1 MLAHWLSDLLLLLPM
16 ISWAETAQ
24 PVPWEMAKN
33 QAGITIQTRK
43 HRDGLVEIRA
53 QMFVNTT
60 YAAFMTLLEDSS
72 NVPNWIDNVDSSRV
86 LKQISDNENI
96 VYTRFVAPWPARD
109 RDMVTYSQFKQFA
122 GALVLTIEDASDQ
135 YPEQEGFVRIKAVKA
150 TWTLEKLTNGMTP
163 IDYTAFAD
171 PGGMLP
177 NWLAN
182 KLSVSSA
189 FNTFEA
195 LREQLPKYQ
204 GKRHPHVTE

>member
-1 MLAHWLSDLLLLLPM
+1 MLAHWLSALLLLLPM

-33 QAGITIQTRK
+33 QDGITIQTRK

-96 VYTRFVAPWPARD
+96 VYTRFAAPWPARD

-122 GALVLTIEDASDQ
+122 GALVLTIKDASDQ

-150 TWTLEKLTNGMTP
+150 TWTLEKLTNGMTH

-189 FNTFEA
+189 FNTFEG
-195 LREQLPKYQ
+195 LRTQLPDYQ
-204 GKRHPHVTE
+204 NKLHPHVKE

>member
-1 MLAHWLSDLLLLLPM
+1 MLAHWLSALLLLLPM

-33 QAGITIQTRK
+33 QDGITIQTRK

-96 VYTRFVAPWPARD
+96 VYTRFAAPWPARD

-122 GALVLTIEDASDQ
+122 GALVLTIKDASDQ

-150 TWTLEKLTNGMTP
+150 TWTLEKLTNGMTH

-182 KLSVSSA
+182 KLSGARACRVLSI
-189 FNTFEA
+189 
-195 LREQLPKYQ
+195 LLKD
-204 GKRHPHVTE
+204 

>member
-1 MLAHWLSDLLLLLPM
+1 MLAHWLSALLLLLPM

-24 PVPWEMAKN
+24 PVSWEMAKN
-33 QAGITIQTRK
+33 QDGITIQTRK

-53 QMFVNTT
+53 QMLVPTT
-60 YAAFMTLLEDSS
+60 YAAFMSLLENSS
-72 NVPNWIDNVDSSRV
+72 NLPNWIDHVASSRV
-86 LKQISDNENI
+86 LKKISDHENI
-96 VYTRFVAPWPARD
+96 VYTRFSAPWPARD
-109 RDMVTYSQFKQFA
+109 RDMVTYSQFQQFP
-122 GALVLTIEDASDQ
+122 GSLVLTIEDASDQ
-135 YPEQEGFVRIKAVKA
+135 YPEKEGFVRIKAVKA
-150 TWTLEKLTNGMTP
+150 TWVLEKLTNGMTH

>member
-1 MLAHWLSDLLLLLPM
+1 MLARWLSTVLWILPM
-16 ISWAETAQ
+16 LSWADDATPIA
-24 PVPWEMAKN
+24 WHMAKSDN
-33 QAGITIQTRK
+33 GITIQTRK

-53 QMFVNTT
+53 QMLVPTT
-60 YAAFMTLLEDSS
+60 YAAFMNLLENSS
-72 NVPNWIDNVDSSRV
+72 NLPNWIDHVASSRV
-86 LKQISDNENI
+86 LKKISDHEHI
-96 VYTRFVAPWPARD
+96 VYTRFSAPWPARD
-109 RDMVTYSQFKQFA
+109 RDMVTYSQFQQFP
-122 GALVLTIEDASDQ
+122 GSLVLTIEDASDQ

-150 TWTLEKLTNGMTP
+150 TWTLEKLTNGMTH

>member
-1 MLAHWLSDLLLLLPM
+1 MLAHWLSALLLLLPM

-33 QAGITIQTRK
+33 QDGITIQTRK

-96 VYTRFVAPWPARD
+96 VYTRFAAPWPARD

-150 TWTLEKLTNGMTP
+150 TWTLEKLTNGMTH

-189 FNTFEA
+189 FNTFEG
-195 LREQLPKYQ
+195 LRAQLPNYQ
-204 GKRHPHVTE
+204 NKLHPHVKE

>member
-1 MLAHWLSDLLLLLPM
+1 M

-33 QAGITIQTRK
+33 QDGITIQTRK

-96 VYTRFVAPWPARD
+96 VYTRFAAPWPARD

-122 GALVLTIEDASDQ
+122 GALVLTIKDASDQ

-150 TWTLEKLTNGMTP
+150 TWTLEKLTNGMTH

-189 FNTFEA
+189 FNTFEG
-195 LREQLPKYQ
+195 LRVQLPDYQ
-204 GKRHPHVTE
+204 NKLHPHVKE

>member
-1 MLAHWLSDLLLLLPM
+1 MLAHWLSALLLLLPM

-33 QAGITIQTRK
+33 QDGITIQTRK

-60 YAAFMTLLEDSS
+60 YAAFMTLLEDSN

-96 VYTRFVAPWPARD
+96 VYTRFAAPWPARD

-150 TWTLEKLTNGMTP
+150 TWTLEKLTNGMTH

>member
-1 MLAHWLSDLLLLLPM
+1 MLARWLSTALWILPM
-16 ISWAETAQ
+16 LSWADDATPIA
-24 PVPWEMAKN
+24 WHMAKSDN
-33 QAGITIQTRK
+33 GITIQTRK

-53 QMFVNTT
+53 QMLVPTT
-60 YAAFMTLLEDSS
+60 YAAFMNLLENSS
-72 NVPNWIDNVDSSRV
+72 NLPNWIDHVASSRV
-86 LKQISDNENI
+86 LKKISDHEHI
-96 VYTRFVAPWPARD
+96 VYTRFSAPWPARD
-109 RDMVTYSQFKQFA
+109 RDMVTYSQFQQFP
-122 GALVLTIEDASDQ
+122 GSLVLTIEDASDQ
-135 YPEQEGFVRIKAVKA
+135 YPEKEGFVRIKAVKA
-150 TWTLEKLTNGMTP
+150 TWVLEKLTNGMTH

>member
-1 MLAHWLSDLLLLLPM
+1 ML
-16 ISWAETAQ
+16 SWANDA
-24 PVPWEMAKN
+24 PPIAWHIAKRDN
-33 QAGITIQTRK
+33 GITIQTRK
-43 HRDGLVEIRA
+43 HSDGLVEIRA
-53 QMFVNTT
+53 QMLVPTT
-60 YAAFMTLLEDSS
+60 YAAFMSLLENSS
-72 NVPNWIDNVDSSRV
+72 NLPNWIDHVASSRV
-86 LKQISDNENI
+86 LKKISDHEHI
-96 VYTRFVAPWPARD
+96 VYTRFSAPWPARD
-109 RDMVTYSQFKQFA
+109 RDMVTYSQFQQFP
-122 GALVLTIEDASDQ
+122 GSLVLTIEDASDQ
-135 YPEQEGFVRIKAVKA
+135 YPEKEGFVRIKAVKA
-150 TWTLEKLTNGMTP
+150 TWVLEKLTNGMTH

>member
-1 MLAHWLSDLLLLLPM
+1 MLAHWLSALLLLLPM

-33 QAGITIQTRK
+33 QDGITIQTRK

-96 VYTRFVAPWPARD
+96 VYTRFAAPWPARD

-150 TWTLEKLTNGMTP
+150 TWTLEKLTNGMTH

>member
-1 MLAHWLSDLLLLLPM
+1 MLAHWLSALLLLLPM

-33 QAGITIQTRK
+33 QDGITIQTRK

-96 VYTRFVAPWPARD
+96 VYTRFAAPWPARD

-150 TWTLEKLTNGMTP
+150 TWTLEKLTNGMTH

-171 PGGMLP
+171 PGGILP

>member
-1 MLAHWLSDLLLLLPM
+1 MLARWLSTALWILPM
-16 ISWAETAQ
+16 LSWANDA
-24 PVPWEMAKN
+24 PPIAWHMAKSDN
-33 QAGITIQTRK
+33 GITIQTRK

-53 QMFVNTT
+53 QMLVPTT
-60 YAAFMTLLEDSS
+60 YAAFMNLLENSS
-72 NVPNWIDNVDSSRV
+72 NLPNWIDHVASSRV
-86 LKQISDNENI
+86 LKQISDHENI
-96 VYTRFVAPWPARD
+96 VYTRFSAPWPARD
-109 RDMVTYSQFKQFA
+109 RDMVTYSQFQQFP
-122 GALVLTIEDASDQ
+122 GSLVLTIEDASDQ
-135 YPEQEGFVRIKAVKA
+135 YPEKEGFVRIKAVKA
-150 TWTLEKLTNGMTP
+150 TWVLEKLTNGMTH

-171 PGGMLP
+171 PDGMLP